1 MTTTTT
7 THLLARPHRWS
18 SSDRQSGG
26 TMPGE
31 ARGNIHRLSASAAAS
46 PKTPSS
52 PCGRLQSRNRLTC
65 DEVPLASAQRRH
77 CRGPTQGCL
86 PPLQIMRSLVI
97 NELGQREGG
106 GAGRFGVDPRATAVP
121 VQQDRLGFGRVWTGL
136 DGFRLP
142 RSFDAF
148 DIAYIEYS
156 VAIQPTTIADRRPL
170 PLAVGHQE

>member
-1 MTTTTT
+1 
-7 THLLARPHRWS
+7 
-18 SSDRQSGG
+18 
-26 TMPGE
+26 
-31 ARGNIHRLSASAAAS
+31 
-46 PKTPSS
+46 
-52 PCGRLQSRNRLTC
+52 
-65 DEVPLASAQRRH
+65 
-77 CRGPTQGCL
+77 
-86 PPLQIMRSLVI
+86 MRSLVI

-121 VQQDRLGFGRVWTGL
+121 VQQQEAWVWTGS